1 MAQREATGPPAWL
14 PAVLAAVPALA
25 GVGPDGVQVGPV
37 GGGITN
43 DNWRLEAGGRSWFV
57 RIAGADTDLLGIDR
71 PGGGGQRHPCRRAG
85 PGTTGG
91 VRPGG
96 PGRPG
101 PTDFLDRARA
111 ARPAHLGRDPVLA
124 QVAGHLRRFHDSG
137 PLPSTFPV
145 FDMIGRHGAD
155 AAARGVAL
163 PEEMATLTPAVA
175 DVRAALATA
184 RTGTA
189 ACHNDLLTGNF
200 LLEPRRDG
208 TDRVWIVDYEYA
220 GMNDRH
226 FDLGNLAQ
234 HHGFDDDRVAFLVE
248 AYFGATTAARVARVE
263 LMRLVSSVRE
273 GMWGV
278 VQSAI
283 SALDV
288 DFGAYASE
296 HLGAALERAHDP
308 RHRGWLA
315 AAAVPDPPARN
326 QADPFD
332 DAHDDPH
339 DDGAAHV

>member
-71 PGGGGQRHPCRRAG
+71 PAEAASATRAAELG
-85 PGTTGG
+85 LAPPVVCALADPEGL
-91 VRPGG
+91 V
-96 PGRPG
+96 
-101 PTDFLDRARA
+101 TDFLDRARV
-111 ARPAHLGRDPVLA
+111 ARPADLGRDPVLA

-296 HLGAALERAHDP
+296 HLGAALERARDP